1 MKTDKGSDWMLLSVA
16 AIWGLNFVVMK
27 FLLREISP
35 INLILFRFILGS
47 ILLFLLLFFFEDVKI
62 PLRDFFYVSLL
73 GAIGITTYQFLF
85 TYALQNIS
93 VTNMS
98 IIINMSPLYGGFLS
112 SVLGFE
118 KFRKSR
124 VLAILTG
131 FAGVFIIIT
140 KGGFSFE
147 IGELK
152 WNLLAILSS
161 VFWALYT
168 ILSKP
173 ILEKHSPLK
182 VTAYSMITGSILLVF
197 FVPVYF
203 RPEEFADL
211 SVSGWVCLAYA
222 ILFSIVIAF
231 FLWYKAVSRIGPT
244 RTIIYQ
250 YLVPVFATVFAI
262 ILIGEQLHWTQIIG
276 AVIVFFSIFQ
286 ARRG

>member
-35 INLILFRFILGS
+35 TNLILFRFILGS
-47 ILLFLLLFFFEDVKI
+47 ILLFLLLLFFEDVKM
-62 PLRDFFYVSLL
+62 PLKDFLYVFLL

-85 TYALQNIS
+85 TYALKHIS

-112 SVLGFE
+112 TLLGFE

-124 VLAILTG
+124 ILAILTG

-140 KGGFSFE
+140 KGGSSFE
-147 IGELK
+147 VGDLK

-182 VTAYSMITGSILLVF
+182 VTAYSMVTGSILLAF
-197 FVPVYF
+197 FVPF
-203 RPEEFADL
+203 HFHPEEFVRL
-211 SVSGWVCLAYA
+211 SLSGWICLSYA

-250 YLVPVFATVFAI
+250 YLVPVFATLFAI
-262 ILIGEQLHWTQIIG
+262 ILIDEQLHWTQIIG
-276 AVIVFFSIFQ
+276 AAIVFVSILQ
-286 ARRG
+286 ARRS